1 VEVNLSFVIGHLSFV
16 ICHLFFLPNHQ
27 SPVTNPQSPIPN
39 PQSPVTMNNMYKTT
53 LLTFSLAF
61 LAMLPAMAQLGRVW
75 TDFQSYSVDL
85 QNYLKTNIQENLKS
99 VEPQAQTAIY
109 NATGQVNIPNPITA
123 GKRFREQN
131 ENMLSPTSDK
141 FENNSAVRSA
151 LVSNE
156 INRSIT
162 RGAVE
167 GVLGSGGQ
175 NRIRTKLI
183 NTENSLKNIALFADD
198 ADKNSQQLLN
208 NITTLAQ
215 NSNPLLSG
223 LTQLLNVNQLQTLKI
238 QQEQTKIVAETF
250 AQTIQTNQSLQ
261 YSNLNLA
268 NISQQMDEAN
278 RARRVDTSA
287 EGARL
292 LRTTSQLDLF
302 GRKPEN

>member
-1 VEVNLSFVIGHLSFV
+1 
-16 ICHLFFLPNHQ
+16 
-27 SPVTNPQSPIPN
+27 
-39 PQSPVTMNNMYKTT
+39 MNNMYKTT

-131 ENMLSPTSDK
+131 ENMLTSTSDK

-175 NRIRTKLI
+175 NRSKNKLLNTEQIIKNLEKLTDQSNKDSNNILNQINSLANATGAGGGINLTGYGLSYLSQLI
-183 NTENSLKNIALFADD
+183 NSN
-198 ADKNSQQLLN
+198 QQ
-208 NITTLAQ
+208 
-215 NSNPLLSG
+215 
-223 LTQLLNVNQLQTLKI
+223 QTLKI

>member
-1 VEVNLSFVIGHLSFV
+1 
-16 ICHLFFLPNHQ
+16 
-27 SPVTNPQSPIPN
+27 
-39 PQSPVTMNNMYKTT
+39 MYKTT

-131 ENMLSPTSDK
+131 ENMLTSTSDK

-175 NRIRTKLI
+175 NRSKNKLLNTERIIKNLEKLTDQSNEDSNNILKQINSVANVAANLGNPVVSDLSNLSQLI
-183 NTENSLKNIALFADD
+183 NSN
-198 ADKNSQQLLN
+198 QQQ
-208 NITTLAQ
+208 A
-215 NSNPLLSG
+215 
-223 LTQLLNVNQLQTLKI
+223 LKI

>member
-1 VEVNLSFVIGHLSFV
+1 
-16 ICHLFFLPNHQ
+16 
-27 SPVTNPQSPIPN
+27 
-39 PQSPVTMNNMYKTT
+39 MYKTT

-131 ENMLSPTSDK
+131 ENMLTSTSDK

-175 NRIRTKLI
+175 NRSKNKLLNTERIIKNLEKLTDQSNKDSNDILNQINSLANATGGVITSTGSGLSYLSQLI
-183 NTENSLKNIALFADD
+183 NSN
-198 ADKNSQQLLN
+198 QQQ
-208 NITTLAQ
+208 A
-215 NSNPLLSG
+215 
-223 LTQLLNVNQLQTLKI
+223 LKI

>member
-1 VEVNLSFVIGHLSFV
+1 
-16 ICHLFFLPNHQ
+16 
-27 SPVTNPQSPIPN
+27 
-39 PQSPVTMNNMYKTT
+39 MYKTT

-131 ENMLSPTSDK
+131 ENMLTSTSDK

-175 NRIRTKLI
+175 NRSKNKLLNTEQIIKNLEKLTDQSNEDSNNILKQINSVANVGANLGNPVVSSLFNLSQLI
-183 NTENSLKNIALFADD
+183 NSN
-198 ADKNSQQLLN
+198 QQQ
-208 NITTLAQ
+208 I
-215 NSNPLLSG
+215 
-223 LTQLLNVNQLQTLKI
+223 LKI